1 MGEQPPRTRKQ
12 MREARLAAQRRSLP
26 HNRAGGRGPRRANPT
41 KRNGKPRRYPRAGK
55 GPIMR
60 WLPSWKVVAGVC
72 AFFVVAG
79 IGLFALA
86 YAMVKIPAPGD
97 FAQARTTTVYYAD
110 GTSEL
115 GKYSEFD
122 REPVKLADLP
132 DHVAHAVVASEDRRF
147 YTNPGVDIRGIARA
161 MVNNLQG
168 KPLQGASTLTQQYV
182 ERYYVGDTKSLTGK
196 AKEAI
201 MALKIDRQQSKDEIL
216 ENYLNTIYF
225 GRGAYGIEVA
235 AQHYFGKPASE
246 LTLSESALLAGII
259 PAPSNWDPA
268 VMPEQAEARWNRVL
282 DLMVED
288 GWVSAQERAEQ
299 TFPETIDYQ
308 PANALAG
315 PEGYLV
321 DMVRKEAIERA
332 DLSEDEL
339 NTRGLK
345 IVTTISKE
353 RQQAAEDAIASLPED
368 RPENNAVG
376 LASMDPRSGALQA
389 VYGGPD
395 FLTHPR
401 NAVTQDRAQAGS
413 TFKVWALIA
422 ALEAD
427 MSLYQ
432 TYPSASGMEIEGF
445 EKPVKNYDRY
455 DRGWI
460 NLIRATQDSVNTTYA
475 LLNVDVGPEKTMDA
489 AVRAGIGKDS
499 PGLEAVPA
507 NVLGPASLTPLDQL
521 RAYGTIAAEGERHEP
536 YMIAE
541 IHDPD
546 GRVIYRVHNSAKRV
560 FDRDVIADATFAM
573 QQVVRQGTAHYAGEN
588 LGRPAAG
595 KTGSSEDYRSAWFA
609 GFTPQL
615 VTVVDMYQVG
625 PNGEEETLTP
635 FGGVDPIAG
644 GTYPVRIWTE
654 YMQAALADEEVI
666 AFPQPTR
673 QVTPTPRPAP
683 TTEAPSE
690 EPSEQP
696 SQEPS
701 PAITDIPQ
709 PSPSPAEGEITP
721 PSPAPPPQPGEPG
734 GPKVPIP
741 DPDPGEKEPRAELQI
756 RALAERLEKLA
767 PWFVLAG

>member
-1 MGEQPPRTRKQ
+1 MGEQQPRTRRE
-12 MREARLAAQRRSLP
+12 MREARAAAERK
-26 HNRAGGRGPRRANPT
+26 NRARAAGPRRAKPGRAA
-41 KRNGKPRRYPRAGK
+41 RNGGKPRRYPRPNK

-60 WLPSWKVVAGVC
+60 WLPSWKVVAGVF
-72 AFFVVAG
+72 AFFVVLG

-86 YAMVKIPAPGD
+86 YALVKIPAPGD

-110 GTSEL
+110 DTTEL

-161 MVNNLQG
+161 IVNNVQG

-182 ERYYVGDTKSLTGK
+182 ERYYLGDTKTLVGK

-246 LTLSESALLAGII
+246 LTLSEAALLAGII

-288 GWVSAQERAEQ
+288 GWVSKEERAEQ
-299 TFPETIDYQ
+299 TFPETITYQ

-315 PEGYLV
+315 PDGYVV
-321 DMVRKEAIERA
+321 DMVRKEAIARA
-332 DLSEDEL
+332 ELSEDEL

-345 IVTTISKE
+345 IITTLSKE
-353 RQQAAEDAIASLPED
+353 RQQAAIDAVAALPED
-368 RPENNAVG
+368 RPKNNAVG
-376 LASMDPRSGALQA
+376 LVSMDPRTGALQA

-395 FLTHPR
+395 FLTQPR

-432 TYPSASGMEIEGF
+432 TYPSASGMQIDGF

-475 LLNVDVGPEKTMDA
+475 LLNIDVGPEKTMDA
-489 AVRAGIGKDS
+489 AVRAGIAKDT
-499 PGLEAVPA
+499 PGLKAVPA
-507 NVLGPASLTPLDQL
+507 NVLGPASLTPLDQV
-521 RAYGTIAAEGERHEP
+521 RAYGTIAAQGERHEP
-536 YMIAE
+536 YLIAE
-541 IHDPD
+541 IQDPD
-546 GRVIYRVHNSAKRV
+546 GRVIYRAERKAERV
-560 FDRDVIADATFAM
+560 FDRDVMADATFAM

-625 PNGEEETLTP
+625 ENGEEQTLTP

-644 GTYPVRIWTE
+644 GTYPVRIWTD
-654 YMQAALADEEVI
+654 YMKTALGDEEVI

-673 QVTPTPRPAP
+673 QITAPPIAPAP
-683 TTEAPSE
+683 TPSQTPSE
-690 EPSEQP
+690 EPSE
-696 SQEPS
+696 SAS
-701 PAITDIPQ
+701 PTPVPTPTDIPK
-709 PSPSPAEGEITP
+709 PSPSVPEGEINP
-721 PSPAPPPQPGEPG
+721 PPAPQPNDPPRPN
-734 GPKVPIP
+734 VPIP
-741 DPDPGEKEPRAELQI
+741 EPGPSDEPRTGAQT
-756 RALAERLEKLA
+756 RALGA
-767 PWFVLAG
+767 PYSRFVLAG